1 MLSGTVGVDY
11 MAVGSLAFNAL
22 SINMLLVLLWPSK
35 DDYYGIGQSEA
46 LHFIH
51 LTKKCDIMPHR
62 GSLRLKELEC
72 MNKIKLL

>member
-1 MLSGTVGVDY
+1 

-22 SINMLLVLLWPSK
+22 PINMRLVLLLPSK

-51 LTKKCDIMPHR
+51 LTTKCDIMSEKFVKVKKRVH
-62 GSLRLKELEC
+62 E
-72 MNKIKLL
+72 